1 MWENEGYTKT
11 AELLLNMTAPIHW
24 TGKVVTGDSGF
35 CVAEG
40 VTTLH
45 EKGVYG
51 QFLIKKR
58 RHWPKHVPGDF
69 IDAHM
74 AGKGPR

>member
-1 MWENEGYTKT
+1 MV
-11 AELLLNMTAPIHW
+11 PIHW
-24 TGKVVTGDSGF
+24 TGKVVMGDSGF
-35 CVAEG
+35 CVTAG
-40 VTTLH
+40 VKSLQ

-58 RHWPKHVPGDF
+58 RYCPKNVPGDL

-74 AGKGPR
+74 AGKLS

>member
-1 MWENEGYTKT
+1 
-11 AELLLNMTAPIHW
+11 
-24 TGKVVTGDSGF
+24 VVTGDSGF

-40 VTTLH
+40 VTALH
-45 EKGVYG
+45 AKGVYG

-58 RHWPKHVPGDF
+58 RYWPKHVPGDF

-74 AGKGPR
+74 VGKGLGETETYVQEIDGTRFLVHCCKDAEWV